1 MCVVKAYSFLKCFEA
16 IYEYYKQTDSL
27 FYLNQNVTPDEAV
40 VYITK
45 DHNLNKPVT
54 TIFAEDDDLD
64 IDDDYIRW
72 NITDDTKLIPW
83 DYPNVTRTDRLFYI
97 DGRKFCFVCL
107 ICIDLYEHYINLEEE
122 IQTNFNKNLFTN

>member
-1 MCVVKAYSFLKCFEA
+1 M
-16 IYEYYKQTDSL
+16 
-27 FYLNQNVTPDEAV
+27 
-40 VYITK
+40 
-45 DHNLNKPVT
+45 T

-97 DGRKFCFVCL
+97 DGRKCWFVCL
-107 ICIDLYEHYINLEEE
+107 TCIDLYGHYINFEEK
-122 IQTNFNKNLFTN
+122 IQTKNLFTRSTYITLGINLENELCLA